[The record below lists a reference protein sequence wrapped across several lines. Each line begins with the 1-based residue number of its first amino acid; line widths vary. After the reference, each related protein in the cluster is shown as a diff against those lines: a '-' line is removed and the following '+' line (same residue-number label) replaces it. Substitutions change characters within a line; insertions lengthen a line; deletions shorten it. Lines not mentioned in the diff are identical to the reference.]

1 MIQILESTA
10 SSNKPC
16 WLWYVVIKY
25 AEKIKLC
32 NIFVVFASW
41 IKSNC
46 ENIYCTFDFK
56 IKLYNV
62 YDRRTSLIYH
72 LQVSYFVLNIMPLRN
87 FIMCSYNQQ
96 EKNRQIALKMHK
108 TRKSSWSQQQYE
120 TIKHNVTK
128 MWMAENKR
136 RVQMRSKIK
145 FSCGNSRRDKW
156 NGSPG
161 LIAVVTLLWAVV
173 VF

>member
-1 MIQILESTA
+1 MRQITCYMEFRLIIVSHAVKWFSELINSSIIWHNGTNWECETSFNACTYICANILFWSNESSKTENKKLNCMIQILESTA

-56 IKLYNV
+56 IKCIMYN
-62 YDRRTSLIYH
+62 TSFT
-72 LQVSYFVLNIMPLRN
+72 S
-87 FIMCSYNQQ
+87 FIFCTEY
-96 EKNRQIALKMHK
+96 
-108 TRKSSWSQQQYE
+108 Y
-120 TIKHNVTK
+120 
-128 MWMAENKR
+128 
-136 RVQMRSKIK
+136 
-145 FSCGNSRRDKW
+145 
-156 NGSPG
+156 
-161 LIAVVTLLWAVV
+161 TLT
-173 VF
+173 